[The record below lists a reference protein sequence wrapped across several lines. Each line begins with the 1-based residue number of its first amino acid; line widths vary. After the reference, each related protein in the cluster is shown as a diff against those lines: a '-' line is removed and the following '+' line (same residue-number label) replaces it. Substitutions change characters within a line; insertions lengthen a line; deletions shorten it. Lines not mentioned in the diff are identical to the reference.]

1 MIKDIDT
8 YRPRSPWHDR
18 QEAVRSTENEGTAK
32 ATSRDI
38 ILGSSDETIGY
49 GTITNSCISL
59 LLSREE
65 GMESSRT
72 KSALGLV
79 LDSDMATRTAAAT
92 PIGTIMSNGN
102 ERDHSKT
109 TRNTLLQ
116 RYNNLFA
123 LACICCFS
131 FALVGLSRHAQTNGA
146 TLFGLFIFDDLFSS
160 STKKKSSVTYLERL
174 PQHERSLLLVVQAD
188 VAPANRI
195 VNDIDRQLTAKG
207 MQDAEGLGQYLDQ
220 HNIPEPDWIFSSPS
234 ERTAFTTELMRR
246 HWAPRVPVAFE
257 DILYTLEFNDYF
269 SFITGLNDNFHRIMI
284 VGHNPAILNTAKK
297 LMKTHGI
304 EDFPDSGFMEIR
316 WADLKS
322 WSTVTP
328 YSGSAKMAI
337 DPNNNFLF
345 TSPK

>member
-1 MIKDIDT
+1 
-8 YRPRSPWHDR
+8 
-18 QEAVRSTENEGTAK
+18 
-32 ATSRDI
+32 
-38 ILGSSDETIGY
+38 
-49 GTITNSCISL
+49 
-59 LLSREE
+59 
-65 GMESSRT
+65 MESSRT
-72 KSALGLV
+72 KSALGSV
-79 LDSDMATRTAAAT
+79 LDSDMATRTASAT
-92 PIGTIMSNGN
+92 TCGTNMNNGN
-102 ERDHSKT
+102 ESGHLKT
-109 TRNTLLQ
+109 TRNILLQ

-123 LACICCFS
+123 LTCICCFS
-131 FALVGLSRHAQTNGA
+131 LALVGLSRHAQTNGA

-160 STKKKSSVTYLERL
+160 ATKRKPSVTNLEML
-174 PQHERSLLLVVQAD
+174 PQHERSLLLVVQAG

-195 VNDIDRQLTAKG
+195 VNDMDRQLTAKG
-207 MQDAEGLGQYLDQ
+207 MQDAEGLGQYLDE

-234 ERTAFTTELMRR
+234 ERTAYTTELMRR
-246 HWAPRVPVAFE
+246 HWAPGVPVAFE

-269 SFITGLNDNFHRIMI
+269 SFVAGLNDNFHRAMI